1 MVNTGEWV
9 ASPLPFLERKSM
21 IAQLISKA
29 LSLFRAEETKIT
41 ALVGGN
47 VTGAVAQGVAE
58 VTKAPTDSI
67 ESWLRIALLVVQIVI
82 GIATA
87 VYVIR
92 RVKSPKKPGKDLLLV
107 IGMMI
112 VLGASGCV
120 GAQKGGFSGF
130 RSPSGL
136 SGGVKQSENPKS
148 DTTQDLSRITREFL
162 PDGRVIVTEEKLATK
177 IGASQKD
184 TAREMG
190 AKLASLKGVI
200 WVGILLFVFGAASLV
215 WPPLKAI
222 VGSTTTSLV
231 ASAAGIALIA
241 LPSLIVGH
249 EILIL
254 CIGVGAVLA
263 YWFAHRH
270 GELRGKLNSK

>member
-1 MVNTGEWV
+1 
-9 ASPLPFLERKSM
+9 M
-21 IAQLISKA
+21 IHFITSLVEKIGG
-29 LSLFRAEETKIT
+29 LFRAEEFKIGAVVT
-41 ALVGGN
+41 GN
-47 VTGAVAQGVAE
+47 VAGAGAQAV
-58 VTKAPTDSI
+58 VPTTSEI
-67 ESWLRIALLVVQIVI
+67 ESYLRIALLLVQIGI
-82 GIATA
+82 GVLTA
-87 VYVIR
+87 FYV
-92 RVKSPKKPGKDLLLV
+92 VKKIKSKKPGKELLI
-107 IGMMI
+107 IGGLI
-112 VLGASGCV
+112 LSLAASGCV
-120 GAQKGGFSGF
+120 AAQKGGSSGF
-130 RSPSGL
+130 RTPSGL

-190 AKLASLKGVI
+190 AKLASLKGVV

-254 CIGVGAVLA
+254 CIGVGAVVA